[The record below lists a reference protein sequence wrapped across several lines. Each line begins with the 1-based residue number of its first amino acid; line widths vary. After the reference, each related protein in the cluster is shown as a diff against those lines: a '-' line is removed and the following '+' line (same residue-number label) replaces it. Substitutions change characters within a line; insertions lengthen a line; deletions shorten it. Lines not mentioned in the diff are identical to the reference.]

1 MENNNLMKKFNSIL
15 ESKLMP
21 LGDKISRQRHL
32 KAVRDGMMSVVPLTI
47 IGGLSMIIAAPPVN
61 KDVFAW
67 SPKVQ
72 GILLLPYTMTMSIM
86 ALFATVAIAY
96 SLAKQYELEE
106 INASV
111 IAGVI
116 FLLICAPAQSIIPKG
131 TEVPQSMLAATFLDA
146 KGLFSGIIIALAVV
160 EIIKFLKK
168 KNFTIKMPDG
178 VPPAV
183 SASFDSIVPLF
194 VCIIIFYSI
203 SVFSQQ
209 TFNLSFPQIINKL
222 LTPALNAADTL
233 PFILLCV
240 LLMKLFWLLGVHGG
254 SIMMSLLTPIMTA
267 NLMTNAALSTGG
279 QNPTQIFTSI
289 FIYCFAITNIPPSI
303 LALKSKSAHLK
314 AIGKVSLLPAI
325 FNIGEP
331 LVFGLPF
338 VLNPILAIPFIIIP
352 MINISIAYFSIK
364 FGLIAKA
371 IIEPPFTAPGPIYAF
386 LGTLDYKVI
395 ILWCVLT
402 TIAFVIY
409 YPFFKIY
416 DKELLKQEAEQIE
429 N

>member
-1 MENNNLMKKFNSIL
+1 M
-15 ESKLMP
+15 
-21 LGDKISRQRHL
+21 
-32 KAVRDGMMSVVPLTI
+32 
-47 IGGLSMIIAAPPVN
+47 
-61 KDVFAW
+61 
-67 SPKVQ
+67 
-72 GILLLPYTMTMSIM
+72 
-86 ALFATVAIAY
+86 
-96 SLAKQYELEE
+96 
-106 INASV
+106 
-111 IAGVI
+111 
-116 FLLICAPAQSIIPKG
+116 
-131 TEVPQSMLAATFLDA
+131 EVPQSMLSATYLDA
-146 KGLFSGIIIALAVV
+146 KGLFSGIIIALVVV
-160 EIIKFLKK
+160 EIIRFLKK
-168 KNFTIKMPDG
+168 RKITIKMPDG

-183 SASFDSIVPLF
+183 AASFDSIIPLL
-194 VCIIIFYSI
+194 VCIVIFYSI
-203 SVFSQQ
+203 SVFCQL
-209 TFNLSFPQIINKL
+209 TFNLSFPQVINKL
-222 LTPALNAADTL
+222 LTPALSAADTL
-233 PFILLCV
+233 PFILICV

-267 NLMTNAALSTGG
+267 NLMTNAALSTSG

-289 FIYCFAITNIPPSI
+289 FIYCFAITNIPPSV

-352 MINISIAYFSIK
+352 MINISIAYFAVK
-364 FGLIAKA
+364 LGFIAKA
-371 IIEPPFTAPGPIYAF
+371 VVEPPFTTPGPIYAF
-386 LGTLDYKVI
+386 LGTLDYKAI

-416 DKELLKQEAEQIE
+416 DKELLKQEAEQVE

>member
-1 MENNNLMKKFNSIL
+1 MENNNFMKKFNDIL

-21 LGDKISRQRHL
+21 IGDKISRQRHL

-47 IGGLSMIIAAPPVN
+47 IGGLFMIIAAPPVS

-72 GILLLPYTMTMSIM
+72 GILLLPYTMTMAIM
-86 ALFATVAIAY
+86 AFFATIAIAY

-106 INASV
+106 ISASV

-131 TEVPQSMLAATFLDA
+131 TEVPQSMLSATYLDA
-146 KGLFSGIIIALAVV
+146 KGLFSGIIIALVVV
-160 EIIKFLKK
+160 EIIRFLKK
-168 KNFTIKMPDG
+168 RKITIKMPDG

-183 SASFDSIVPLF
+183 AASFDSIIPLL
-194 VCIIIFYSI
+194 VCIVIFYSI
-203 SVFSQQ
+203 SVFCQL
-209 TFNLSFPQIINKL
+209 TFNLSFPQVINKL

-233 PFILLCV
+233 PFILICV

-267 NLMTNAALSTGG
+267 NLMTNAALSTSG

-289 FIYCFAITNIPPSI
+289 FIYCFAITNIPPSV

-352 MINISIAYFSIK
+352 MINISIAYFAVK
-364 FGLIAKA
+364 LGFIAKA
-371 IIEPPFTAPGPIYAF
+371 VVEPPFTTPGPIYAF
-386 LGTLDYKVI
+386 LGTLDYKSI
-395 ILWCVLT
+395 ILWCILT
-402 TIAFVIY
+402 AIAFVIY

-416 DKELLKQEAEQIE
+416 DKELLKQEAEQME

>member
-1 MENNNLMKKFNSIL
+1 MENNNFMKKFNDIL

-21 LGDKISRQRHL
+21 IGDKISRQRHL

-47 IGGLSMIIAAPPVN
+47 IGGLFMIIAAPPVN

-72 GILLLPYTMTMSIM
+72 GILLLPYTMTMAIM
-86 ALFATVAIAY
+86 AFFATIAIAY

-106 INASV
+106 ISASV

-131 TEVPQSMLAATFLDA
+131 MEVPQSMLSATYLDA
-146 KGLFSGIIIALAVV
+146 KGLFSGIIIALVVV
-160 EIIKFLKK
+160 EIIRFLKK
-168 KNFTIKMPDG
+168 RKITIKMPDG

-183 SASFDSIVPLF
+183 AASFDSIIPLL
-194 VCIIIFYSI
+194 VCIVIFYSI
-203 SVFSQQ
+203 SVFCQL
-209 TFNLSFPQIINKL
+209 TFNLSFPQVINKL

-233 PFILLCV
+233 PFILICV

-352 MINISIAYFSIK
+352 MINISIGYFAVK
-364 FGLIAKA
+364 LGFIAKA
-371 IIEPPFTAPGPIYAF
+371 VVEPPFTTPGPIYAF
-386 LGTLDYKVI
+386 LGTLDYKAI

-416 DKELLKQEAEQIE
+416 DKELLKQEAEQME

>member
-1 MENNNLMKKFNSIL
+1 MENNNFMKKFNDIL

-21 LGDKISRQRHL
+21 IGDKISRQRHL

-47 IGGLSMIIAAPPVN
+47 IGGLFMIIAAPPVN

-72 GILLLPYTMTMSIM
+72 GILLLPYTMTMAIM
-86 ALFATVAIAY
+86 AFFATIAIAY

-106 INASV
+106 ISASV

-131 TEVPQSMLAATFLDA
+131 TEVPQSMLSATYLDA
-146 KGLFSGIIIALAVV
+146 KGLFSGIIIALVVV
-160 EIIKFLKK
+160 EIIRFLKK
-168 KNFTIKMPDG
+168 RKITIKMPDG

-183 SASFDSIVPLF
+183 AASFDSIIPLL
-194 VCIIIFYSI
+194 VCIVIFYSI
-203 SVFSQQ
+203 SVFCQL
-209 TFNLSFPQIINKL
+209 TFNLSFPQVINKL
-222 LTPALNAADTL
+222 LTPALSAADTL
-233 PFILLCV
+233 PFILICV

-267 NLMTNAALSTGG
+267 NLMTNAALSTSG

-289 FIYCFAITNIPPSI
+289 FIYCFAITNIPPSV

-352 MINISIAYFSIK
+352 MINISIAYFAVK
-364 FGLIAKA
+364 LGFIAKA
-371 IIEPPFTAPGPIYAF
+371 VVEPPFTTPGPIYAF
-386 LGTLDYKVI
+386 LGTLDYKAI
-395 ILWCVLT
+395 ILWCILT
-402 TIAFVIY
+402 AIAFVIY

-416 DKELLKQEAEQIE
+416 DKELLKQEAEQME